1 MLTAAFASDKDLK
14 NRSEQI
20 ATERKETRQQRPE
33 PKAAPA
39 SAEEPKLTTVQKPRI
54 LGKINLDAKG
64 NPVAPKPAAVE
75 VKKPE
80 TPAPAPAKP
89 VEPKPEAPKPTP
101 VAEKKPET
109 PKPAAMVEKPA
120 PAAEK
125 KQAAPE
131 ARTSE
136 AAKKQEATPKAA
148 TPVVE
153 KKAAEASGRKHLAR
167 A

>member
-1 MLTAAFASDKDLK
+1 MPKKLNKIAKELNVSLPTIIDFLRKKNITVDENPNTRIEDNVVDMLTAAFASDKDLK

-89 VEPKPEAPKPTP
+89 VEPKPKHPNQHQWQRKSPKPP
-101 VAEKKPET
+101 SPQ
-109 PKPAAMVEKPA
+109 PW
-120 PAAEK
+120 
-125 KQAAPE
+125 
-131 ARTSE
+131 
-136 AAKKQEATPKAA
+136 
-148 TPVVE
+148 
-153 KKAAEASGRKHLAR
+153 
-167 A
+167 